1 MNWNWKWKR
10 NLLYDWPSNGNGT
23 DDRGEGD
30 GGDQGLDGGG
40 ALGDQ
45 GQESDKEQEKALE
58 NKEVF
63 ETKTM
68 MEEKWKWSRH
78 GSVRLAANGQIKDKR
93 SNTAV
98 HWKEFQHEERAV
110 DHWPRLGAVLEKCC
124 PCASVSVCLPE
135 NRCIKDKY
143 TDWVPRAQSNRNQA
157 EISCNIGG
165 S

>member
-68 MEEKWKWSRH
+68 MEEKWKM
-78 GSVRLAANGQIKDKR
+78 VRLAANGQIKDKR

-110 DHWPRLGAVLEKCC
+110 DHWPRLGTVECRSYKS
-124 PCASVSVCLPE
+124 ASVSVCLFVSQKTGAWKIKTLHWLSPE
-135 NRCIKDKY
+135 GTK
-143 TDWVPRAQSNRNQA
+143 
-157 EISCNIGG
+157 
-165 S
+165 